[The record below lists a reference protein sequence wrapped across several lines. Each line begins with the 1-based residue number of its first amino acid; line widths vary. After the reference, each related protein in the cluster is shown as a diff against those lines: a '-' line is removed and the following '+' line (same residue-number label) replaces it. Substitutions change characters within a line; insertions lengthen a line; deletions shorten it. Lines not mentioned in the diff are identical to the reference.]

1 MIETMSI
8 IERLESYYTNIN
20 KENLCF
26 KETERRRRR
35 IILLPKTQQQHHH
48 QYNIIQLLQH
58 NHNQ

>member
-8 IERLESYYTNIN
+8 IERLESYYTTNIN

-35 IILLPKTQQQHHH
+35 IILPKRHNNSISPNHYYYHIEQQH
-48 QYNIIQLLQH
+48 
-58 NHNQ
+58 